1 MTAVTTTTNRPQ
13 RTTRWLLVLFL
24 VGICSRGYGYYNQDF
39 KASPQIWMDV
49 VHGTASAPEQYRIGV
64 VLPAY
69 WLSQHLHLRLS
80 QVFGLV
86 DLLSSVAAVL
96 LLYGLLVRTRVYS
109 QASVDSQWF
118 GSAAFLALTL
128 YLMDWINWYQK
139 ATTLPTTLLV
149 AAMLWLWTPKS
160 RDGGTNSQQALTVAA
175 FLALVV
181 AQSFIRADVALMIC
195 LGIFVASATHLSP
208 RLSLPRGL
216 ALLVSLL
223 AGLTAIAMQ
232 VYLIKVRY
240 PNASYG
246 DVPVWM
252 ILHDWYRISNW
263 VSALIFMAPF
273 LWTLTQAVR
282 RRYAGEGAGAAFLVA
297 AVGYA
302 GIWLVMGRLDEVRIF
317 LPMALAMTPLTVEMG
332 MSILEGTRPTKKV
345 PESRES

>member
-160 RDGGTNSQQALTVAA
+160 RDARGRPELYTSGCGADDLLGYLCSKRNPLEPAPFIAA
-175 FLALVV
+175 RTGA
-181 AQSFIRADVALMIC
+181 ACQSISR
-195 LGIFVASATHLSP
+195 TH
-208 RLSLPRGL
+208 GDCH
-216 ALLVSLL
+216 
-223 AGLTAIAMQ
+223 AGLP
-232 VYLIKVRY
+232 Y
-240 PNASYG
+240 
-246 DVPVWM
+246 
-252 ILHDWYRISNW
+252 
-263 VSALIFMAPF
+263 
-273 LWTLTQAVR
+273 
-282 RRYAGEGAGAAFLVA
+282 
-297 AVGYA
+297 
-302 GIWLVMGRLDEVRIF
+302 
-317 LPMALAMTPLTVEMG
+317 
-332 MSILEGTRPTKKV
+332 
-345 PESRES
+345 